1 MDRYKIYERGF
12 GMIRK
17 IILFVGD
24 IETLDYFSRQLGNAF
39 TKKGYKIFY
48 FDFAKEEKSLKLMR
62 KFIDIGETVMVTF
75 NFIGISAEEILYS
88 GEGVSVFDTYEIPC
102 YNIVVDHPFY
112 YHKHYPLVPANYTQL
127 SIDRLHHAFMERFYP
142 EIHLG
147 GFLPLAGTGIC
158 PLDAPRE
165 MDVVFTGNYT
175 PPASFNKPITR
186 INDEYT
192 AFYHS
197 ILDELIRHPSR
208 DIAEV
213 FLEFL
218 QKEMPDI
225 SDKDAAEC
233 MSNMIFLDLYIR
245 FHFRGEIIRMLV
257 DNGIRVDVFG
267 EGWTELPV
275 KHPENLI
282 IHGGT
287 NSVGC
292 LKNIGKAKI
301 SLNIMP
307 WFKDGAHDR
316 IFNSMLNGGV
326 CLSDDSKYLREILS
340 NGKHIIFYSLE
351 KIEALPAMVKRLLDD
366 PELLSAIR
374 EEGFL
379 QASKFHTW
387 AHRADYLETLF

>member
-1 MDRYKIYERGF
+1 
-12 GMIRK
+12 MIRK

-24 IETLDYFSRQLGNAF
+24 IETLDYFSRQLGKTF
-39 TKKGYKIFY
+39 TEKGYKIFY

-62 KFIDIGETVMVTF
+62 KFIDVGETVMITF

-88 GEGVSVFDTYEIPC
+88 GEGESVFDMYEIPC

-112 YHKHYPLVPANYTQL
+112 YHKHYPLVPKKYTQI
-127 SIDRLHHAFMERFYP
+127 SIDRLHHTFMERFYP

-158 PLDAPRE
+158 PLDTPRE

-175 PPASFNKPITR
+175 PPESFNKPITR

-197 ILDELIRHPSR
+197 ILDELILHPSR

-218 QKEMPDI
+218 QKAMQYV

-245 FHFRGEIIRMLV
+245 FHFRGEIIKTLV

-275 KHPENLI
+275 NHPENLI

-292 LKNIGKAKI
+292 LKNIGNAKI

-351 KIEALPAMVKRLLDD
+351 KIEALPGMVKRLLDD
-366 PELLSAIR
+366 PELLSAVR
-374 EEGFL
+374 EEGFAL
-379 QASKFHTW
+379 ASKTHTW
-387 AHRADYLETLF
+387 AHRADYLEKLF